1 MSWERSPICVTVPSE
16 GAICKTGS
24 GLVSACGLSLGF
36 TEVACES
43 YPAWACSPGE
53 RARSG
58 PGPGERHMGEAH
70 TACPWAKADLPLSHT
85 VTYTPASPLQCQL

>member
-24 GLVSACGLSLGF
+24 GLVSARGLSSGF
-36 TEVACES
+36 AEVVCKS

-53 RARSG
+53 WARSG
-58 PGPGERHMGEAH
+58 PGPGERHRGEAL
-70 TACPWAKADLPLSHT
+70 TAHPWGKAELPLSHT
-85 VTYTPASPLQCQL
+85 VTYTAAVPLQCQL